1 MLAIDWHWHVTT
13 DLDVGVDDDDVDI
26 DLVLAHV
33 YLDVHLVFNL
43 TYVGLDSIWS
53 PGFTLQVDFD
63 SIQNIF
69 FQMFLNFKIQN
80 FFSWWSLNAITLKIF
95 FKVNLNANSDHF
107 TYDRKYFILLF
118 RILNQ
123 LVIT

>member
-1 MLAIDWHWHVTT
+1 M
-13 DLDVGVDDDDVDI
+13 DVGVDI

-33 YLDVHLVFNL
+33 YLDVHLVYNL

-53 PGFTLQVDFD
+53 PGFTLQIDFD

-69 FQMFLNFKIQN
+69 FQ
-80 FFSWWSLNAITLKIF
+80 IF
-95 FKVNLNANSDHF
+95 FFIFQNS
-107 TYDRKYFILLF
+107 KLF
-118 RILNQ
+118 Q

>member
-13 DLDVGVDDDDVDI
+13 NVDVGVDDDDVDI

-33 YLDVHLVFNL
+33 YLDVHLVYNL

-69 FQMFLNFKIQN
+69 FQMFLNFKIRN
-80 FFSWWSLNAITLKIF
+80 FFSWWSLNAIT
-95 FKVNLNANSDHF
+95 
-107 TYDRKYFILLF
+107 
-118 RILNQ
+118 
-123 LVIT
+123 